1 MDTAAGGHR
10 STGRAGS
17 RSLPDWVGP
26 VNEADGSRSGA
37 RRAPRYLM
45 DLEVRY
51 RVAGAADWSEGRT
64 IDISRCGALFAAAG
78 PLLPPLTPVE
88 LLIAMPHSD
97 SVPGGRVHCKGRIVR
112 LVPQS
117 PLMAATIDDYSFE
130 KAPEH
135 P

>member
-10 STGRAGS
+10 STGRADPH
-17 RSLPDWVGP
+17 SLPDWNGP
-26 VNEADGSRSGA
+26 LTEADGSRAGA

-51 RVAGAADWSEGRT
+51 RAAGAPDWSEGRT

-78 PLLPPLTPVE
+78 PLLPALTPVE
-88 LLIAMPHSD
+88 LLIAMPGSD
-97 SVPGGRVHCKGRIVR
+97 SVPGARVHCKGRIVR
-112 LVPQS
+112 LVPLS

-130 KAPEH
+130 KAGEH